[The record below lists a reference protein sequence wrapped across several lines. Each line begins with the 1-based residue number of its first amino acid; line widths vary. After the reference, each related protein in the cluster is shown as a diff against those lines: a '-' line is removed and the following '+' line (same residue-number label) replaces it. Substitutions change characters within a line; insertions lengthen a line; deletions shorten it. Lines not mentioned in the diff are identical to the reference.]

1 MISVR
6 AVALAKVPDWME
18 IGVEVDGVSVVL
30 EVPAGGGVML
40 WSRLA

>member
-18 IGVEVDGVSVVL
+18 IGVEVDGVLVVL
-30 EVPAGGGVML
+30 EEPAGGGVML
-40 WSRLA
+40 WCKSA